1 MPASGVL
8 EHVDRERGLDV
19 TRCSH
24 RERGEPDDALMWP
37 GFLQLVLKKA
47 CGSCRTATPLPGT
60 ASKDLGALAIS
71 GEAGAPTHPLETM
84 LGGGF

>member
-24 RERGEPDDALMWP
+24 WGRGEPHDALMWP

-60 ASKDLGALAIS
+60 ASKDCATS